1 MFPCEYYNGFPIP
14 QELLHQ
20 KSSCGIGEPLKQ
32 NTNTKPILPAIMEEE
47 ICHIEILRVGDQ
59 LVANVQTALGGV
71 REYEGPT
78 FEETL
83 RQLVIDLQQEFD
95 RVTLAGT
102 EEEY

>member
-1 MFPCEYYNGFPIP
+1 M
-14 QELLHQ
+14 
-20 KSSCGIGEPLKQ
+20 KQ
-32 NTNTKPILPAIMEEE
+32 NSNTDALLPRSMEEE
-47 ICHIEILRVGDQ
+47 ICHIEILRVGEQ

-95 RVTLAGT
+95 RATIGT
-102 EEEY
+102 IEDEY